1 MWPLLILSVIS
12 LACIFERLLFWINLK
27 KESDLQKN
35 YILERLL
42 FWLNLKKEN
51 NILKN
56 YILEN
61 YENEKNS
68 KVFIQKLKLKKQNP
82 YAKLTIDILKFK
94 ITNLQE
100 FDELIESLF
109 SKIDNSLNKYGTIFG
124 LTINISPL
132 LGLLGTV
139 LGLMNSF
146 NFIDIGN
153 VGTNAKEVTGGISEA
168 LVTTAYGLIIAI
180 FTIVFFSYFNSCRNN
195 EMFLIEEFSYKLRAL
210 IFKNLK

>member
-1 MWPLLILSVIS
+1 MWPLLFLSIIS
-12 LACIFERLLFWINLK
+12 LSCIF
-27 KESDLQKN
+27 
-35 YILERLL
+35 ERLL

-51 NILKN
+51 NLLQN

-61 YENEKNS
+61 YENERNS
-68 KVFIQKLKLKKQNP
+68 KIFIEKLKSKEQNP
-82 YAKLTIDILKFK
+82 YAKLTIDLLKFE
-94 ITNLQE
+94 IENLQE
-100 FDELIESLF
+100 FNQLTESLL
-109 SKIDNSLNKYGTIFG
+109 SNIENNLNKYGTIFN

-180 FTIVFFSYFNSCRNN
+180 FTIVFLSYFNSFRNN
-195 EMFLIEEFSYKLRAL
+195 EMLLIENFSLKLRAFY
-210 IFKNLK
+210 FKNLR

>member
-1 MWPLLILSVIS
+1 MWPLLFLSIIS
-12 LACIFERLLFWINLK
+12 LSCIF
-27 KESDLQKN
+27 
-35 YILERLL
+35 ERLL

-51 NILKN
+51 NLLQN

-61 YENEKNS
+61 YENQRKS
-68 KVFIQKLKLKKQNP
+68 KIFIEKLKSKEQNP
-82 YAKLTIDILKFK
+82 YAKLTIDLLKFE
-94 ITNLQE
+94 IENLQE
-100 FDELIESLF
+100 FNQLTESLL
-109 SKIDNSLNKYGTIFG
+109 SNIENNLNKYGTIFN

-168 LVTTAYGLIIAI
+168 LVTTAYGLMIAI
-180 FTIVFFSYFNSCRNN
+180 FTIVFLSCFNSFRNN
-195 EMFLIEEFSYKLRAL
+195 EMLLIENFSLKLRAFY
-210 IFKNLK
+210 FKNLR

>member
-1 MWPLLILSVIS
+1 MWPLLFLSIIS
-12 LACIFERLLFWINLK
+12 LSCIFERLLFWINLK
-27 KESDLQKN
+27 KENNLLQ
-35 YILERLL
+35 
-42 FWLNLKKEN
+42 
-51 NILKN
+51 N

-61 YENEKNS
+61 YENERNS
-68 KVFIQKLKLKKQNP
+68 KIFIEKLKSKEQNP
-82 YAKLTIDILKFK
+82 YAKLTIDLLKFE
-94 ITNLQE
+94 IQNLQE
-100 FDELIESLF
+100 FNQLTESLL
-109 SKIDNSLNKYGTIFG
+109 SNIENNLNKYGTIFN

-180 FTIVFFSYFNSCRNN
+180 FTIVFLSYFNSFRNN
-195 EMFLIEEFSYKLRAL
+195 EMLLIENFSLKLRAFY
-210 IFKNLK
+210 FKNLR

>member
-1 MWPLLILSVIS
+1 MWPLLFLSIIS
-12 LACIFERLLFWINLK
+12 LSCIFERLI
-27 KESDLQKN
+27 
-35 YILERLL
+35 

-51 NILKN
+51 NLLQN

-61 YENEKNS
+61 YENQRNS
-68 KVFIQKLKLKKQNP
+68 KIFIEKLKSKEQNP
-82 YAKLTIDILKFK
+82 YAKLTIDLLKFE
-94 ITNLQE
+94 IQNLQE
-100 FDELIESLF
+100 FNQLTESLL
-109 SKIDNSLNKYGTIFG
+109 SNIENNLNKYGTIFN

-168 LVTTAYGLIIAI
+168 LVTTAYGLMIAI
-180 FTIVFFSYFNSCRNN
+180 FTIVFLSCFNSFRNN
-195 EMFLIEEFSYKLRAL
+195 EMLLIENFSLKLRAFY
-210 IFKNLK
+210 FKNLR

>member
-1 MWPLLILSVIS
+1 MWPLLFLSIIS
-12 LACIFERLLFWINLK
+12 LACIFERLI
-27 KESDLQKN
+27 
-35 YILERLL
+35 

-51 NILKN
+51 HIIKN
-56 YILEN
+56 YILNN
-61 YENEKNS
+61 YEDEKNS
-68 KVFIQKLKLKKQNP
+68 KIFIQKLKLKKQNP
-82 YAKLTIDILKFK
+82 YAKLTIDILNSK
-94 ITNLQE
+94 IRNLQE
-100 FDELIESLF
+100 SNELMESLL
-109 SKIDNSLNKYGTIFG
+109 SNIDNSLNKYGTIFG

-180 FTIVFFSYFNSCRNN
+180 FTIIFLSYFNSCRNN
-195 EMFLIEEFSYKLRAL
+195 EMFLIEEFSYKLRAFN
-210 IFKNLK
+210 FKNLK

>member
-1 MWPLLILSVIS
+1 MWPLLFLSIIS
-12 LACIFERLLFWINLK
+12 LSCIF
-27 KESDLQKN
+27 
-35 YILERLL
+35 ERLL

-51 NILKN
+51 NLLQN

-61 YENEKNS
+61 YENQRKS
-68 KVFIQKLKLKKQNP
+68 KIFIEKLKSKEQNP
-82 YAKLTIDILKFK
+82 YAKLTIDLLKFE
-94 ITNLQE
+94 IENLQE
-100 FDELIESLF
+100 FNQLTESLL
-109 SKIDNSLNKYGTIFG
+109 SSIENNLNKYGTIFN

-168 LVTTAYGLIIAI
+168 LVTTAYGLMIAI
-180 FTIVFFSYFNSCRNN
+180 FTIVFLSCFNSFRNN
-195 EMFLIEEFSYKLRAL
+195 EMLLIENFSLKLRAFY
-210 IFKNLK
+210 FKNLR

>member
-1 MWPLLILSVIS
+1 MWPLLFLSIIS
-12 LACIFERLLFWINLK
+12 LSCIFERLLFWINLK
-27 KESDLQKN
+27 KENNLLQ
-35 YILERLL
+35 
-42 FWLNLKKEN
+42 
-51 NILKN
+51 N

-61 YENEKNS
+61 YENERNS
-68 KVFIQKLKLKKQNP
+68 KIFIEKLKSKEQNP
-82 YAKLTIDILKFK
+82 YAKLTIDLLKFE
-94 ITNLQE
+94 IENLQE
-100 FDELIESLF
+100 FNQLTESLL
-109 SKIDNSLNKYGTIFG
+109 SNIENNLNKYGTIFN

-180 FTIVFFSYFNSCRNN
+180 FTIVFLSYFNSFRNN
-195 EMFLIEEFSYKLRAL
+195 EMLLIENFSLKLRAFY
-210 IFKNLK
+210 FKNLRWVVNNYEKVF

>member
-1 MWPLLILSVIS
+1 MWPLLFLSIIS
-12 LACIFERLLFWINLK
+12 LSCIFERLLFWINLK
-27 KESDLQKN
+27 KENNLLQ
-35 YILERLL
+35 
-42 FWLNLKKEN
+42 
-51 NILKN
+51 N

-61 YENEKNS
+61 YENERNS
-68 KVFIQKLKLKKQNP
+68 KIFIEKLKSKEQNP
-82 YAKLTIDILKFK
+82 YAKLTIDLLKFEIK
-94 ITNLQE
+94 NLQE
-100 FDELIESLF
+100 FNQLTESLL
-109 SKIDNSLNKYGTIFG
+109 SNIDNNLNKYGTIFN

-180 FTIVFFSYFNSCRNN
+180 FTIVFLSYFNSFRNN
-195 EMFLIEEFSYKLRAL
+195 EMLLIENFSLKLRAFY
-210 IFKNLK
+210 FKNLR

>member
-1 MWPLLILSVIS
+1 MWPLLFLSIIS
-12 LACIFERLLFWINLK
+12 LSCIFERLI
-27 KESDLQKN
+27 
-35 YILERLL
+35 

-51 NILKN
+51 NLLQN

-61 YENEKNS
+61 YENQRNS
-68 KVFIQKLKLKKQNP
+68 KIFIEKLKSKEQNP
-82 YAKLTIDILKFK
+82 YAKLTIDLLKFE
-94 ITNLQE
+94 IENLQE
-100 FDELIESLF
+100 FNQLTESLL
-109 SKIDNSLNKYGTIFG
+109 SNIENNLNKYGTIFN

-180 FTIVFFSYFNSCRNN
+180 FTIVFLSY
-195 EMFLIEEFSYKLRAL
+195 LKL
-210 IFKNLK
+210 F

>member
-1 MWPLLILSVIS
+1 MWPLLFLSIIS
-12 LACIFERLLFWINLK
+12 LSCIF
-27 KESDLQKN
+27 
-35 YILERLL
+35 ERLL

-51 NILKN
+51 NLLQN

-61 YENEKNS
+61 YENQRNS
-68 KVFIQKLKLKKQNP
+68 KIFIEKLKSKEQNP
-82 YAKLTIDILKFK
+82 YAKLTIDLLKFE
-94 ITNLQE
+94 IENLQE
-100 FDELIESLF
+100 FNQLTESLL
-109 SKIDNSLNKYGTIFG
+109 SNIENNLNKYGTIFN

-180 FTIVFFSYFNSCRNN
+180 FTIVFLSYFNSFRNN
-195 EMFLIEEFSYKLRAL
+195 EMLLIENFSLKLRAFY
-210 IFKNLK
+210 FKNLR

>member
-1 MWPLLILSVIS
+1 MWPLLFLSIIS
-12 LACIFERLLFWINLK
+12 LSCIFERLI
-27 KESDLQKN
+27 
-35 YILERLL
+35 

-51 NILKN
+51 NLLQN

-61 YENEKNS
+61 YENERNS
-68 KVFIQKLKLKKQNP
+68 KIFIEKLKSKEQNP
-82 YAKLTIDILKFK
+82 YAKLTIDLLKFE
-94 ITNLQE
+94 IENLQE
-100 FDELIESLF
+100 FNQLTESLL
-109 SKIDNSLNKYGTIFG
+109 SNIENNLNKYGTIFN

-168 LVTTAYGLIIAI
+168 LVTTAYGLMIAI
-180 FTIVFFSYFNSCRNN
+180 FTIVFLSCFNSFRNN
-195 EMFLIEEFSYKLRAL
+195 EMLLIENFSLKLRAFY
-210 IFKNLK
+210 FKNLR

>member
-1 MWPLLILSVIS
+1 MIKLFISGGLVMWPLLFLSIIS
-12 LACIFERLLFWINLK
+12 LSCIFERLI
-27 KESDLQKN
+27 
-35 YILERLL
+35 

-51 NILKN
+51 NLLQN

-61 YENEKNS
+61 YENERNS
-68 KVFIQKLKLKKQNP
+68 KIFIEKLKSKEQNP
-82 YAKLTIDILKFK
+82 YAKLTIDLLKFE
-94 ITNLQE
+94 IENLQE
-100 FDELIESLF
+100 FNQLTESLL
-109 SKIDNSLNKYGTIFG
+109 SNIENNLNKYGTIFN

-168 LVTTAYGLIIAI
+168 LVTTAYGLMIAI
-180 FTIVFFSYFNSCRNN
+180 FTIVFLSCFNSFRNN
-195 EMFLIEEFSYKLRAL
+195 EMLLIENFSLKLRAFY
-210 IFKNLK
+210 FKNLR

>member
-1 MWPLLILSVIS
+1 MWPLLFLSIIS
-12 LACIFERLLFWINLK
+12 LSCIF
-27 KESDLQKN
+27 
-35 YILERLL
+35 ERLL

-51 NILKN
+51 NLLQN

-61 YENEKNS
+61 YENERNS
-68 KVFIQKLKLKKQNP
+68 KIFIEKLKSKEQNP
-82 YAKLTIDILKFK
+82 YAKLTIDLLKFE
-94 ITNLQE
+94 IDNLQE
-100 FDELIESLF
+100 FNQLTESLL
-109 SKIDNSLNKYGTIFG
+109 SNIENNLNKYGTIFN

-168 LVTTAYGLIIAI
+168 LVTTAYGLMIAI
-180 FTIVFFSYFNSCRNN
+180 FTIVFLSCFNSFRNN
-195 EMFLIEEFSYKLRAL
+195 EMLLIENFSLKLRAFY
-210 IFKNLK
+210 FKNLR

>member
-1 MWPLLILSVIS
+1 MIKLFISGGLVMWPLLFLSIIS
-12 LACIFERLLFWINLK
+12 LACIIERV
-27 KESDLQKN
+27 
-35 YILERLL
+35 L

-51 NILKN
+51 NPLKN

-61 YENEKNS
+61 YKDERNS
-68 KVFIQKLKLKKQNP
+68 KIFTEKLKSKDQNP
-82 YAKLTIDILKFK
+82 YAKLTIDILKFE

-100 FDELIESLF
+100 FNQLTESLL
-109 SKIDNSLNKYGTIFG
+109 SNIDNNLNKYGTFFS

-146 NFIDIGN
+146 TFIDIGN
-153 VGTNAKEVTGGISEA
+153 VGANAKEVTGGISEA

-180 FTIVFFSYFNSCRNN
+180 FTIVFLSYFNSCRNN
-195 EMFLIEEFSYKLRAL
+195 EMHLIEDFSNKLRAFY
-210 IFKNLK
+210 FKSLR

>member
-1 MWPLLILSVIS
+1 MWPLLFLSIIS
-12 LACIFERLLFWINLK
+12 LSCIF
-27 KESDLQKN
+27 
-35 YILERLL
+35 ERLL

-51 NILKN
+51 NLLQN

-61 YENEKNS
+61 YENERNS
-68 KVFIQKLKLKKQNP
+68 KIFIEKLKSKEQNP
-82 YAKLTIDILKFK
+82 YAKLTIDLLKFE
-94 ITNLQE
+94 IENLQE
-100 FDELIESLF
+100 FNQLTESLL
-109 SKIDNSLNKYGTIFG
+109 SSIENNLNKYGTIFN

-168 LVTTAYGLIIAI
+168 LVTTAYGLMIAI
-180 FTIVFFSYFNSCRNN
+180 FTIVFLSCFNSFRNN
-195 EMFLIEEFSYKLRAL
+195 EMLLIENFSLKLRAFY
-210 IFKNLK
+210 FKNLR

>member
-1 MWPLLILSVIS
+1 MWPLLFLSIIS
-12 LACIFERLLFWINLK
+12 LSCIF
-27 KESDLQKN
+27 
-35 YILERLL
+35 ERLL

-51 NILKN
+51 NLLQN

-61 YENEKNS
+61 YENQRKS
-68 KVFIQKLKLKKQNP
+68 KIFIEKLKSKEQNP
-82 YAKLTIDILKFK
+82 YAKLTIDLLKFEIK
-94 ITNLQE
+94 NLQE
-100 FDELIESLF
+100 FNQLTESLL
-109 SKIDNSLNKYGTIFG
+109 SNIDNNLNKYGTIFN

-180 FTIVFFSYFNSCRNN
+180 FTIVFLSYFNSFRNN
-195 EMFLIEEFSYKLRAL
+195 EMLLIENFSLKLRAFY
-210 IFKNLK
+210 FKNLRWVVNNYEKVF

>member
-1 MWPLLILSVIS
+1 MWPLLFLSIIS
-12 LACIFERLLFWINLK
+12 LSCIF
-27 KESDLQKN
+27 
-35 YILERLL
+35 ERLL

-51 NILKN
+51 NLLQN

-61 YENEKNS
+61 YENQRNS
-68 KVFIQKLKLKKQNP
+68 KIFIEKLKSKEQNP
-82 YAKLTIDILKFK
+82 YAKLTIDLLKSE
-94 ITNLQE
+94 IENLQE
-100 FDELIESLF
+100 FNQLTESLL
-109 SKIDNSLNKYGTIFG
+109 SNIENNLNKYGTIFN

-168 LVTTAYGLIIAI
+168 LVTTAYGLMIAI
-180 FTIVFFSYFNSCRNN
+180 FTIVFLSCFNSFRNN
-195 EMFLIEEFSYKLRAL
+195 EMLLIENFSLKLRAFY
-210 IFKNLK
+210 FKNLR

>member
-1 MWPLLILSVIS
+1 MWPLLFLSIIS
-12 LACIFERLLFWINLK
+12 LSCIF
-27 KESDLQKN
+27 
-35 YILERLL
+35 ERLL

-51 NILKN
+51 NLLQN

-61 YENEKNS
+61 YENQRNS
-68 KVFIQKLKLKKQNP
+68 KIFIEKLKSKEQNP
-82 YAKLTIDILKFK
+82 YAKLTIDLLKFE
-94 ITNLQE
+94 IENLQE
-100 FDELIESLF
+100 FNQLTESLL
-109 SKIDNSLNKYGTIFG
+109 SNIENNLNKYGTIFN

-168 LVTTAYGLIIAI
+168 LVTTAYGLMIAI
-180 FTIVFFSYFNSCRNN
+180 FTIVFLSCFNSFRNN
-195 EMFLIEEFSYKLRAL
+195 EMLLIENFSLKLRAFY
-210 IFKNLK
+210 FKNLR

>member
-1 MWPLLILSVIS
+1 MWPLLFLSIIS
-12 LACIFERLLFWINLK
+12 LSCIFERLI
-27 KESDLQKN
+27 
-35 YILERLL
+35 

-51 NILKN
+51 NLLQN

-61 YENEKNS
+61 YENQRNS
-68 KVFIQKLKLKKQNP
+68 KIFIEKLKSKEQNP
-82 YAKLTIDILKFK
+82 YAKLTIDLLKFE
-94 ITNLQE
+94 IENLQE
-100 FDELIESLF
+100 FNQLTESFLSNIE
-109 SKIDNSLNKYGTIFG
+109 NNLNKYGTIFN

-168 LVTTAYGLIIAI
+168 LVTTAYGLMIAI
-180 FTIVFFSYFNSCRNN
+180 FTIVFLSCFNSFRNN
-195 EMFLIEEFSYKLRAL
+195 EMLLIENFSLKLRAFY
-210 IFKNLK
+210 FKNLR

>member
-1 MWPLLILSVIS
+1 MWPLLFLSIIS
-12 LACIFERLLFWINLK
+12 LSCIFERLLFWINLK
-27 KESDLQKN
+27 KENNLLQ
-35 YILERLL
+35 
-42 FWLNLKKEN
+42 
-51 NILKN
+51 N

-61 YENEKNS
+61 YENERNS
-68 KVFIQKLKLKKQNP
+68 KIFIEKLKSKEQNP
-82 YAKLTIDILKFK
+82 YAKLTIDLLKFE
-94 ITNLQE
+94 IQNLQE
-100 FDELIESLF
+100 FNQLTESLL
-109 SKIDNSLNKYGTIFG
+109 SNIENNLNKYGTIFN

-180 FTIVFFSYFNSCRNN
+180 FTIVFLSYFNSFRNN
-195 EMFLIEEFSYKLRAL
+195 EMLLIENFSLKLRAFY
-210 IFKNLK
+210 FKNLRWLVNNYEKVF

>member
-1 MWPLLILSVIS
+1 MWPLLFLSIIS
-12 LACIFERLLFWINLK
+12 LSCIF
-27 KESDLQKN
+27 
-35 YILERLL
+35 ERLL

-51 NILKN
+51 NLLQN

-61 YENEKNS
+61 YENERNS
-68 KVFIQKLKLKKQNP
+68 KIFIEKLKSKEQNP
-82 YAKLTIDILKFK
+82 YAKLTIDLLKFEIK
-94 ITNLQE
+94 NLQE
-100 FDELIESLF
+100 FNQLTESLL
-109 SKIDNSLNKYGTIFG
+109 SNIENNLNKYGTIFN

-168 LVTTAYGLIIAI
+168 LVTTAYGLMIAI
-180 FTIVFFSYFNSCRNN
+180 FTIVFLSCFNSFRNN
-195 EMFLIEEFSYKLRAL
+195 EMLLIENFSLKLRAFY
-210 IFKNLK
+210 FKNLR

>member
-1 MWPLLILSVIS
+1 MWPLLFLSIIS
-12 LACIFERLLFWINLK
+12 LSCIF
-27 KESDLQKN
+27 
-35 YILERLL
+35 ERLL

-51 NILKN
+51 NLLQN

-61 YENEKNS
+61 YENERNS
-68 KVFIQKLKLKKQNP
+68 KIFIEKLKSKEQNP
-82 YAKLTIDILKFK
+82 YAKLTIDLLKFE
-94 ITNLQE
+94 IENLQE
-100 FDELIESLF
+100 FNQLTESLL
-109 SKIDNSLNKYGTIFG
+109 SNIENNLNKYGTIFN

-168 LVTTAYGLIIAI
+168 LVTTAYGLMIAI
-180 FTIVFFSYFNSCRNN
+180 FTIVFLSCFNSFRNN
-195 EMFLIEEFSYKLRAL
+195 EMLLIENFSLKLRAFY
-210 IFKNLK
+210 FKNLR

>member
-1 MWPLLILSVIS
+1 MWPLLFLSIIS
-12 LACIFERLLFWINLK
+12 LSCIFERLLFWINLK
-27 KESDLQKN
+27 KENNLLQ
-35 YILERLL
+35 
-42 FWLNLKKEN
+42 
-51 NILKN
+51 N

-61 YENEKNS
+61 YENERNS
-68 KVFIQKLKLKKQNP
+68 KIFIEKLKSKEQNP
-82 YAKLTIDILKFK
+82 YAKLTIDLLKFEIK
-94 ITNLQE
+94 NLQE
-100 FDELIESLF
+100 FNQLTESLL
-109 SKIDNSLNKYGTIFG
+109 SNIDNNLNKYGTIFN

-180 FTIVFFSYFNSCRNN
+180 FTIVFLSYFNSFRNN
-195 EMFLIEEFSYKLRAL
+195 EMLLIENFSLKLRAFY
-210 IFKNLK
+210 FKNSR

>member
-1 MWPLLILSVIS
+1 MWPLLVISIIS
-12 LACIFERLLFWINLK
+12 LAC
-27 KESDLQKN
+27 
-35 YILERLL
+35 ILERLL

-61 YENEKNS
+61 YEDEKIS
-68 KVFIQKLKLKKQNP
+68 KIFIKKLKLKKQNP
-82 YAKLTIDILKFK
+82 YAKLTIDILNFK

-100 FDELIESLF
+100 SNELMESLL
-109 SKIDNSLNKYGTIFG
+109 SSIDNSLNKYGTIFG

-146 NFIDIGN
+146 DFIDIGN

-180 FTIVFFSYFNSCRNN
+180 FTIIFLSYFNSCRNN
-195 EMFLIEEFSYKLRAL
+195 EMFLIEEFSYKLRAFN
-210 IFKNLK
+210 FKNLK

>member
-1 MWPLLILSVIS
+1 MWPLLFLSIIS
-12 LACIFERLLFWINLK
+12 LSCIF
-27 KESDLQKN
+27 
-35 YILERLL
+35 ERLL

-51 NILKN
+51 NLLQN

-61 YENEKNS
+61 YENERNS
-68 KVFIQKLKLKKQNP
+68 KIFIEKLKSKEQNP
-82 YAKLTIDILKFK
+82 YAKLTIDLLKFE
-94 ITNLQE
+94 IENLQE
-100 FDELIESLF
+100 FNQLTESLL
-109 SKIDNSLNKYGTIFG
+109 SNIENNLNKYGTIFN

-168 LVTTAYGLIIAI
+168 LVTTAYGLMIAI
-180 FTIVFFSYFNSCRNN
+180 FTIVFLSCFNSFRNN
-195 EMFLIEEFSYKLRAL
+195 EMLLIENFSLKLRAFY
-210 IFKNLK
+210 FKNLRWVVNNYEKVF

>member
-1 MWPLLILSVIS
+1 MWPLLFLSIIS
-12 LACIFERLLFWINLK
+12 LSCIF
-27 KESDLQKN
+27 
-35 YILERLL
+35 ERLL

-51 NILKN
+51 NLLQN

-61 YENEKNS
+61 YENQRNS
-68 KVFIQKLKLKKQNP
+68 KIFIEKLKSKEQNP
-82 YAKLTIDILKFK
+82 YAKLTIDLLKFEIK
-94 ITNLQE
+94 NLQE
-100 FDELIESLF
+100 FNQLTESLL
-109 SKIDNSLNKYGTIFG
+109 SNIDNNLNKYGTIFN

-180 FTIVFFSYFNSCRNN
+180 FTIVFLSYFNSFRNN
-195 EMFLIEEFSYKLRAL
+195 EMLLIENFSLKLRAFY
-210 IFKNLK
+210 FKNLR

>member
-1 MWPLLILSVIS
+1 MWPLLFLSIIS
-12 LACIFERLLFWINLK
+12 LSCIF
-27 KESDLQKN
+27 
-35 YILERLL
+35 ERLL

-51 NILKN
+51 NLLQN

-61 YENEKNS
+61 YENQRNS
-68 KVFIQKLKLKKQNP
+68 KIFIEKLKSKEQNP
-82 YAKLTIDILKFK
+82 YAKLTIDLLKFE
-94 ITNLQE
+94 IENLQE
-100 FDELIESLF
+100 FNQLTESMLSNIE
-109 SKIDNSLNKYGTIFG
+109 NNLNKYGTIFN

-168 LVTTAYGLIIAI
+168 LVTTAYGLMIAI
-180 FTIVFFSYFNSCRNN
+180 FTIVFLSCFNSFRNN
-195 EMFLIEEFSYKLRAL
+195 EMLLIENFSLKLRAFY
-210 IFKNLK
+210 FKNLR

>member
-1 MWPLLILSVIS
+1 MWPLLFLSIIS
-12 LACIFERLLFWINLK
+12 LSCIF
-27 KESDLQKN
+27 
-35 YILERLL
+35 ERLL

-51 NILKN
+51 NLLQN

-61 YENEKNS
+61 YENQRNS
-68 KVFIQKLKLKKQNP
+68 KIFIEKLKSKEQNP
-82 YAKLTIDILKFK
+82 YAKLTIDLLKFE
-94 ITNLQE
+94 IQNLQE
-100 FDELIESLF
+100 FNQLTESLL
-109 SKIDNSLNKYGTIFG
+109 SNIENNLNKYGTIFN

-168 LVTTAYGLIIAI
+168 LVTTAYGLMIAI
-180 FTIVFFSYFNSCRNN
+180 FTIVFLSCFNSFRNN
-195 EMFLIEEFSYKLRAL
+195 EMLLIENFSLKLRAFY
-210 IFKNLK
+210 FKNLR

>member
-1 MWPLLILSVIS
+1 MWPLLFLSIIS
-12 LACIFERLLFWINLK
+12 LSCIFERLI
-27 KESDLQKN
+27 
-35 YILERLL
+35 

-51 NILKN
+51 NLLQN

-61 YENEKNS
+61 YENQRNS
-68 KVFIQKLKLKKQNP
+68 KIFIEKLKSKEQNP
-82 YAKLTIDILKFK
+82 YAKLTIDLLKFE
-94 ITNLQE
+94 IENLQE
-100 FDELIESLF
+100 FNQLTESLL
-109 SKIDNSLNKYGTIFG
+109 SNIENNLNKYGTIFN

-168 LVTTAYGLIIAI
+168 LVTTAYGLMIAI
-180 FTIVFFSYFNSCRNN
+180 FTIVFLSCFNSFRNN
-195 EMFLIEEFSYKLRAL
+195 EMLLIENFSLKLRAFY
-210 IFKNLK
+210 FKNLR

>member
-1 MWPLLILSVIS
+1 MWPLLFISIIS
-12 LACIFERLLFWINLK
+12 LACIF
-27 KESDLQKN
+27 
-35 YILERLL
+35 ERLL

-61 YENEKNS
+61 YEDEKIS
-68 KVFIQKLKLKKQNP
+68 KILINKLKLKKQNP
-82 YAKLTIDILKFK
+82 YAKLTIDILNFK

-100 FDELIESLF
+100 SNELMESLL
-109 SKIDNSLNKYGTIFG
+109 SSIDNSLNKYGTIFG

-146 NFIDIGN
+146 DFIDIGN

-210 IFKNLK
+210 IFKKLK